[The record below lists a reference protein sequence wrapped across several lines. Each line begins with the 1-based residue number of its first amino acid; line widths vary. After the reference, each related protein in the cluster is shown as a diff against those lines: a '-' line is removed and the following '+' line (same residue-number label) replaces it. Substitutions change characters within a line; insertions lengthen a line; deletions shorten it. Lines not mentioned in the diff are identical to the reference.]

1 MFTSAKSNFRKLS
14 HLRKKEQV
22 SRIRLGQGQ
31 ASGSVS
37 RRLAQPSR
45 LGADARPALDWSR
58 KSKVVFAP
66 KKSQRNG
73 NRAGLRAPTMSAVQF
88 AVNGT
93 DGRPV
98 GPLGMACENES
109 V

>member
-1 MFTSAKSNFRKLS
+1 M
-14 HLRKKEQV
+14 
-22 SRIRLGQGQ
+22 
-31 ASGSVS
+31 
-37 RRLAQPSR
+37 
-45 LGADARPALDWSR
+45 GADARPASDWNR

-73 NRAGLRAPTMSAVQF
+73 NRTGLRAPTMSAVQF